1 MCSQQLNFKHNRL
14 LETTG
19 TNRTM
24 ARLAVFALAW
34 IHCATGQIATYGF
47 FPYFGNPY
55 YLNPVVSSRPIASNL
70 PLAEASQFSSSTVM
84 LQELAVERVAQRAFL
99 ILDEDDVRDMSKRVD
114 KYFTDD
120 AEMIILLPS
129 AKIIQEGKQ
138 DIKVIFESDGY

>member
-1 MCSQQLNFKHNRL
+1 
-14 LETTG
+14 
-19 TNRTM
+19 
-24 ARLAVFALAW
+24 
-34 IHCATGQIATYGF
+34 
-47 FPYFGNPY
+47 
-55 YLNPVVSSRPIASNL
+55 
-70 PLAEASQFSSSTVM
+70 M

-129 AKIIQEGKQ
+129 AEIIQEGKQ